1 MKKYICSIMVSWVL
15 LAIAMTS
22 VFASDAVDWENQ
34 KVVVTGMGIAPPTAV
49 NAAQA
54 RMLARRAAVVE
65 GYRQLAEQINGVQV
79 DAESTVENMM
89 ILSDIVRTKVSA
101 CIKGARVLDEK
112 ILPDGSYAVRMEVPM
127 FGNSNSLAAAVLQR
141 PAMRQPFPAPSPEED
156 ENEMFPAY
164 TSSVHMD
171 IRIDTN
177 MPDYTGNGSRISY
190 AATNFPNNQISRT
203 PSYPAMQQPQYSK
216 ETSRGKSSRQHE
228 PITGDYTSLV
238 VDCTGF
244 DLCPAMSP
252 VIKNE
257 KGEAIYGVNNLDYDL
272 VSTRGMTAYWR
283 GLDVSGVARAGSKPL
298 VVKCVSLSDN
308 NINPVLTVA
317 DANRVLL
324 ENEQS
329 HFLDKLNVILIR

>member
-1 MKKYICSIMVSWVL
+1 MKKCIFSMIVSWVL
-15 LAIAMTS
+15 LAMTMTS
-22 VFASDAVDWENQ
+22 VFASDGVDWENQ

-54 RMLARRAAVVE
+54 RMLARRAAVVD
-65 GYRQLAEQINGVQV
+65 GYRQMAEQINGVQV

-101 CIKGARVLDEK
+101 CIKGARVLDEQ
-112 ILPDGSYAVRMEVPM
+112 ILPDGSYAVRMEVPL
-127 FGNSNSLAAAVLQR
+127 FGSSNSLAAAVLQR
-141 PAMRQPFPAPSPEED
+141 PTMRQPFPAPSPEED
-156 ENEMFPAY
+156 ETFPAY
-164 TSSVHMD
+164 SSVHMD

-177 MPDYTGNGSRISY
+177 TQDYYTGNGSRISY
-190 AATNFPNNQISRT
+190 AATSFPKDQIPRI
-203 PSYPAMQQPQYSK
+203 PSYAAVQQPQYSK
-216 ETSRGKSSRQHE
+216 EMSQGKSSKQRE

-244 DLCPAMSP
+244 GLCPAMSP

-283 GLDVSGVARAGSKPL
+283 DLDVSGVARAGSKPL